1 MKYFRL
7 IIFIWLLCV
16 VGALAQ
22 PAPIRRN
29 AMSTNFAGTSVLSSN
44 NLSVTNFSGGLTH
57 TQWNFYGRSPDTI
70 ARLIDISNVVNS
82 VSGSATNA
90 VSTIE
95 SNGVVVTAMA
105 TNMNFV
111 DSPSLTWLLTNSPS
125 GKIHVSATVVG
136 GGSGGETNWLGDAGT
151 TNATRIGLADGKS
164 NNTNLVKTLM
174 GGSGVIL
181 TNNVGGT
188 NVMIA
193 IDPAIV
199 ASQVNLNAASNVLYG
214 IAGETNWNGN
224 AGTTNATRI
233 GLADGKSNNT
243 NLIKTVQGGNGIV
256 VTNETGGTNVVF
268 AIDPA
273 VVASQENLNAS
284 SNFLY
289 SVRGESNWVANAFGT
304 NSIRFGWHYVKENGT
319 NYLKTFSEGFGMA
332 FTNQGSNVVFAVDN
346 AVIASQVNLNAAS
359 NALVA
364 SIDLKQSRSQVLS
377 NLVGTVAFNVTN
389 VVSLST
395 SNALSKPITNLYA
408 AGTLTLRG
416 IEAGANVTITANP
429 SNYVIAAAGGGS
441 GALAIQTNR
450 VNLGTETNLNF
461 VNGTG
466 IITLATNLSG
476 TNDIQ
481 FNIDPEV
488 VASQVNLNAASNV
501 FRTDI
506 SNLQGSTNFNQT
518 NIVSLSTT
526 NAVSKPLTN
535 SYVNGLLV
543 LRGLEAG
550 ANITITAN
558 PSNYVIASSG
568 GGSGS
573 LSVQTNRVNLGTE
586 TNLNFVTGNAISIL
600 STNVSGT
607 NDIQFTFTTFID
619 ITTPPYSA
627 KGDGTTDDTAA
638 FSAACGVVGATVM
651 VPFKAAGYLVNGFFI
666 TNNVTL
672 SGPGGQ
678 QSRLIFNPG
687 ATGFMIDGHTNNF
700 GITIRNLELYGT
712 NDTASYSGVSAAGAR
727 SGVRLMGYA
736 NGNKVQNVFVCG
748 FDNAGIC
755 ITSTNTST
763 LTSVVLGSNNVS
775 ISQCDFRRN
784 FISLDV
790 DDSLSEYVRVDN
802 CRAYESR
809 FGFRM
814 GSGSALMT
822 GCEAFTNRFAFYI
835 YGTNND
841 GHGSIVDAII
851 NHNVYPLTFDSVAN
865 GFLVDSCQI
874 WEGIVWITNST
885 MVQVQNCMGS
895 VGEWQCS
902 TGGRNWVQRNR
913 WFTTFGNT
921 VTHNFGGG
929 AADGVIFSDNIAN
942 NGTVIGEHSL
952 YAYSNVTFQGNS
964 SFTNVS
970 ATNYVIGS
978 QHVNRSI
985 ISNSFALL
993 NFAPSVGAVWTC
1005 TNATTGEGR
1014 WSTNQGT
1021 INLQVHSAMFPSPP
1035 TPGLD
1040 TGTNNTWRLLFD
1052 DATNEVTYFQFPLPD
1067 NYFTNA
1073 QLMFHYSTLAAAAN
1087 TSNVWEVAVMVVPG
1101 MGGKTINTDSYNG
1114 SVSITQQV
1122 NSTAGFLNMAMI
1134 SCNATSAIAGDLL
1147 KLRLTRKGTN
1157 LFDNA
1162 SGDSAVHALIFEF
1175 DKKAQ

>member
-1 MKYFRL
+1 MKHFRL
-7 IIFIWLLCV
+7 ITFVWLLCV
-16 VGALAQ
+16 IGALAQ

-29 AMSTNFAGTSVLSSN
+29 AMSTNWAGTPVRSVN
-44 NLSVTNFSGGLTH
+44 DLSVTNFSGGITH
-57 TQWNFYGRSPDTI
+57 TQWNFYGIGPDTV
-70 ARLIDISNVVNS
+70 ARLGDISAA
-82 VSGSATNA
+82 GGATNA
-90 VSTIE
+90 VNTVE
-95 SNGVVVTAMA
+95 SNGVVIA
-105 TNMNFV
+105 TSTTNLNFV
-111 DSPSLTWLLTNSPS
+111 NSPSLTWLLTNNPA
-125 GKIHVSATVVG
+125 GKVSISATVVG
-136 GGSGGETNWLGDAGT
+136 GGGGGETNWLGDAGI

-174 GGSGVIL
+174 AGNGVVL

-188 NVMIA
+188 NVMVA
-193 IDPAIV
+193 IDPAVV
-199 ASQVNLNAASNVLYG
+199 ASQVNLNAASNFLYS
-214 IAGETNWNGN
+214 IAGETNWVADAFG
-224 AGTTNATRI
+224 TNATR
-233 GLADGKSNNT
+233 
-243 NLIKTVQGGNGIV
+243 
-256 VTNETGGTNVVF
+256 
-268 AIDPA
+268 
-273 VVASQENLNAS
+273 
-284 SNFLY
+284 
-289 SVRGESNWVANAFGT
+289 
-304 NSIRFGWHYVKENGT
+304 FGWYYVKEGPT
-319 NYLKTFSEGFGMA
+319 NFLKTFSAGFGMA
-332 FTNQGSNVVFAVDN
+332 FTNQTTNVVFAVDN

-359 NALVA
+359 NTLAA
-364 SIDLKQSRSQVLS
+364 ATALKQTGSQVLS

-429 SNYVIAAAGGGS
+429 SNYVIAASGGGGGS
-441 GALAIQTNR
+441 GSLAIQTNR
-450 VNLGTETNLNF
+450 VNVGTDTNLNF
-461 VNGTG
+461 
-466 IITLATNLSG
+466 I
-476 TNDIQ
+476 
-481 FNIDPEV
+481 
-488 VASQVNLNAASNV
+488 
-501 FRTDI
+501 
-506 SNLQGSTNFNQT
+506 
-518 NIVSLSTT
+518 
-526 NAVSKPLTN
+526 
-535 SYVNGLLV
+535 
-543 LRGLEAG
+543 
-550 ANITITAN
+550 
-558 PSNYVIASSG
+558 
-568 GGSGS
+568 
-573 LSVQTNRVNLGTE
+573 
-586 TNLNFVTGNAISIL
+586 TGNAISINA
-600 STNVSGT
+600 TNISGT

-619 ITTPPYSA
+619 VTTPPYNA

-712 NDTASYSGVSAAGAR
+712 NDTASYSGVASAGAR

-763 LTSVVLGSNNVS
+763 LTAIVLGSNNVS
-775 ISQCDFRRN
+775 ISQCEFRKN
-784 FISLDV
+784 FISLDI
-790 DDSLSEYVRVDN
+790 DDSLGEYVRVDN

-809 FGFRM
+809 FGFRI
-814 GSGSALMT
+814 GSGSALLT
-822 GCEAFTNRFAFYI
+822 GCEAFTNRFAFYV

-841 GHGSIVDAII
+841 GHGSIVGAIA
-851 NHNVYPLTFDSVAN
+851 NHNVYPFTFDTVAS

-895 VGEWQCS
+895 VSEWQCS

-921 VTHNFGGG
+921 VTHSFGGG

-964 SFTNVS
+964 AFTNVS
-970 ATNYVIGS
+970 GTNYVVGS
-978 QHVNRSI
+978 QHANRSI
-985 ISNSFALL
+985 VSNSFALL
-993 NFAPSVGAVWTC
+993 NFGPSVGAVWTC
-1005 TNATTGEGR
+1005 TNATTGEGK
-1014 WSTNQGT
+1014 WSTNRASVTLQVQSYLPSTNAPAALDQGT
-1021 INLQVHSAMFPSPP
+1021 NE
-1035 TPGLD
+1035 
-1040 TGTNNTWRLLFD
+1040 TWRLLFD
-1052 DATNEVTYFQFPLPD
+1052 DTANERVFYQIPLD
-1067 NYFTNA
+1067 DIYYTNA
-1073 QLMFHYSTLAAAAN
+1073 NLMVWYSTLSAAAN

-1114 SVSITQQV
+1114 GVEFTNQV
-1122 NSTAGFLNMAMI
+1122 NATAGFLNKMMI
-1134 SCNATSAIAGDLL
+1134 SCNATSAVAGDIL
-1147 KLRLTRKGTN
+1147 KVRFTRKGTN

-1162 SGDSAVHALIFEF
+1162 AGDAAVHAIQFEF
-1175 DKKAQ
+1175 DRKHL